1 MRESRNKKKSQKR
14 TSQFNILLYN
24 ISSFIFLKKNLLGLS
39 WCRIYRID
47 RNITK
52 SFRFPELGR
61 FRNRCFNRICTVQTN
76 IWERWEKNQWNN
88 FRFWLFIQKNRT
100 YHLSAGI
107 ILSFFLPLIFKDINI
122 NLGVVYAVYY
132 GFLASSL
139 IGYFI
144 NYKQTLLGADQRKLC
159 SSRILSNSYAN
170 QNSNTNGSSLL
181 FHELLYLD
189 SNRISF
195 LHTILHYS

>member
-1 MRESRNKKKSQKR
+1 MGEKFFIFKIIPADVNRLEFIRQHKNLFFNWYKSHARVTYKKKSQKR

-52 SFRFPELGR
+52 SFRFPELSR
-61 FRNRCFNRICTVQTN
+61 FRNRCFNRICIVQTN

-100 YHLSAGI
+100 YHSISRYHI
-107 ILSFFLPLIFKDINI
+107 ILFSPINI
-122 NLGVVYAVYY
+122 
-132 GFLASSL
+132 
-139 IGYFI
+139 
-144 NYKQTLLGADQRKLC
+144 QR
-159 SSRILSNSYAN
+159 Y
-170 QNSNTNGSSLL
+170 
-181 FHELLYLD
+181 
-189 SNRISF
+189 
-195 LHTILHYS
+195 